1 MVNCCVLVLQLAKHV
16 YKASKIAATASTGKL
31 ELLREIGVDFPIDYT
46 KYNFEDLPE
55 KYDLVYDAV
64 GENFELLNSYIYL
77 V

>member
-1 MVNCCVLVLQLAKHV
+1 MCVFWLQLAKHV
-16 YKASKIAATASTGKL
+16 YKASMIAATSSTGKL
-31 ELLREIGVDFPIDYT
+31 ELLRELGVDLAIDYT

-64 GENFELLNSYIYL
+64 GETFELMNLYL

>member
-1 MVNCCVLVLQLAKHV
+1 M
-16 YKASKIAATASTGKL
+16 IAATASTAKL
-31 ELLREIGVDFPIDYT
+31 EHLRELGVDLSIDYT

-64 GENFELLNSYIYL
+64 GETFEPMNLYL